1 MSIQELEHNTKS
13 LFAMVFA
20 FSIHYGLLCS
30 LGWFYK
36 LGRVVLDPAS
46 TFSRHGRVQA
56 SLSLLIWLI
65 EKVLQAIGTQN
76 VS

>member
-1 MSIQELEHNTKS
+1 RLVEEKNVLPLYS
-13 LFAMVFA
+13 
-20 FSIHYGLLCS
+20 S

-36 LGRVVLDPAS
+36 LGRVVLGPTP
-46 TFSRHGRVQA
+46 TFSRHGRAQA
-56 SLSLLIWLI
+56 SLVLLIWLI